1 MRRKVSLRLAT
12 ATFLLAP
19 AVVVAAAV
27 RPAEAA
33 PTPAAA
39 PSVVT
44 LVTGERVQLATNA
57 AGQVAATLLDVQG
70 SASRQVQ
77 VFAAAGHTY
86 VVPHEAVAA
95 LGRQLDLSLFDISAQ
110 VAGAAQQVQIE
121 WTDPASTHAIPGL
134 TPTSDSAAQV
144 TDPAAFGAA
153 VDDGALTGVAK
164 ISRTTTANTTASSGY
179 PQSTLIVHGTDARG
193 RKATFGTVFVVN
205 LDNTARY
212 AWSASF
218 FDGTVA
224 FSVPQGNYFLAIAI
238 QTSTAQGAYVADS
251 LMVRPQVAV
260 TGTQTVVDANAR
272 RDATVHVPVP
282 ATPRPSKYY
291 MFQAWVGRTTAS
303 GQRIEYT
310 DQLVLGDLNFYV
322 EPTAQ
327 VSSGTMRWFDYFRL
341 VQPDASATPYE
352 YDLGKVASGAV
363 PGQFP
368 SAVTDAELAHVRATY
383 ASDVPDRPSYYYRI
397 GWQPQQS
404 IAFNAVTPLTAPA
417 VQDEYVTG
425 GLPDV
430 RWNQNL
436 VVNADEFNPLLTETQ
451 TSYQPGEQLSTSW
464 LKAASH
470 PGLLDPPQTVVR
482 CLACR
487 QGDRLTF
494 SVNPWTD
501 SAGHYTQQWYN
512 SSTLTTSTGFALLKN
527 GAPLAS
533 SASNTAATVTLDPAP
548 ATYQL
553 SVDTTKVAPWWATD
567 AASHTVWT
575 WSSAQRV
582 GTLPAQ
588 RTCRDGTQ
596 NCSFEP
602 LIFVDQDAAVDAF
615 NSVPPG
621 TVATVDLYAHH
632 QLFDTTS
639 PAVSNL
645 TLSYS
650 VDGGT
655 TWTSAAVTSSGGGH
669 FQAQLPVPADATGF
683 VTTRVAAT
691 DAAGNTVDDTTT
703 DAFRIG
709 TPSRS
714 PGTGTGTPPPSG
726 DPAPGSGDAVRAC
739 APTVA
744 PRAACQAE
752 VVAAPADE
760 TQDVPAG
767 YAPADLQSAY
777 QLPSASHGS
786 GQTVAIVDA
795 YDNPQAEAD
804 LAAYRAQY
812 GLPPCTTANGCLR
825 KVNQSGTADPLP
837 LQDPGWGLEISLD
850 LDMLSAACPNCRI
863 LLVEAN
869 SADLNDLGASVN
881 TAVRLGADVVSNSYD
896 ANEFSGETRFEKYYD
911 HDGVAITVSAGDFG
925 YAAMYPAAS
934 RFVTAVGGTSL
945 TTADNARGWDE
956 TVWSGT
962 GSGCSA
968 YIAKPSWQHDP
979 DCPMR
984 MVADVSAVADLATGV
999 AVYDTFGFGGW
1010 VIVGGTSVGAPLIA
1024 ATYALNGND
1033 GTFGPANLYRKATP
1047 SQFNDVTSG
1056 TNVPGQMA
1064 STCEGDYLCT
1074 GLPGYDGP
1082 TGLGTPHTEAAF

>member
-1 MRRKVSLRLAT
+1 MRPLIRFRLAA

-19 AVVVAAAV
+19 ALVVAPAV
-27 RPAEAA
+27 QAEASPA
-33 PTPAAA
+33 VPAAA
-39 PSVVT
+39 ASPSIVT
-44 LVTGERVQLATNA
+44 LITGERVQLTTNA
-57 AGQVAATLLDVQG
+57 DGQVAATLLDVQG
-70 SASRQVQ
+70 SSASRQVQ
-77 VFAAAGHTY
+77 VFVAAGHTY
-86 VVPHEAVAA
+86 VVPHEAVGA
-95 LGRQLDLSLFDISAQ
+95 LGRQLDVSLFDISAQ
-110 VAGAAQQVQIE
+110 VAGAAQQVQVE

-134 TPTSDSAAQV
+134 TPTTDSAAQV

-153 VDDGALTGVAK
+153 VDDGALAGVAK
-164 ISRTTTANTTASSGY
+164 ISSTSTPDATASPSY
-179 PQSTLIVHGTDARG
+179 PQSTLVVHGTDARG

-212 AWSASF
+212 AWASSF

-224 FSVPQGNYFLAIAI
+224 FSVPRGNYYLAIAI

-251 LMVRPQVAV
+251 LMVRPQVV
-260 TGTQTVVDANAR
+260 VSGTQTVVDANAR

-282 ATPRPSKYY
+282 ATPRPTKYY

-310 DQLVLGDLNFYV
+310 DQLVLGDLNFFV

-327 VSSGTMRWFDYFRL
+327 VSTGTLRWFDYFRL
-341 VQPDASATPYE
+341 VQPDGSPTQYE
-352 YDLGKVASGAV
+352 YDLGKVATGAV

-368 SAVTDAELAHVRATY
+368 STVSDAELAHIRATY
-383 ASDVPDRPSYYYRI
+383 PSDIPDRHSQYYRI

-425 GLPDV
+425 GLADV

-436 VVNADEFNPLLTETQ
+436 VVNGDEFNPLLTETQ
-451 TSYQPGEQLSTSW
+451 ATYQPGEQLTTSW
-464 LKAASH
+464 LKAISH
-470 PGLLDPPQTVVR
+470 PGLIDPPQAVVR

-494 SVNPWTD
+494 AVDPWTD

-512 SSTLTTSTGFALLKN
+512 SSTLSTSTGFQLLKN

-533 SASNTAATVTLDPAP
+533 SAFNTAATVTLDPAP

-575 WSSAQRV
+575 WSSAPRT

-621 TVATVDLYAHH
+621 TVATVDLYAHR

-639 PAVSNL
+639 PAISNL

-655 TWTSAAVTSSGGGH
+655 SWTSAAVTASGGGH
-669 FQAQLPVPADATGF
+669 FQARLPVPADATGF
-683 VTTRVAAT
+683 VTTRVGASDT
-691 DAAGNTVDDTTT
+691 AGNTVDDTTT

-709 TPSRS
+709 APSGS
-714 PGTGTGTPPPSG
+714 PGTGTPPPV
-726 DPAPGSGDAVRAC
+726 DPAPGSAGAHRAC

-744 PRAACQAE
+744 PQAACQAE

-767 YAPADLQSAY
+767 YGPADLQSAY
-777 QLPSASHGS
+777 QLPSAGRGS

-812 GLPPCTTANGCLR
+812 GLPPCTTANGCFR
-825 KVNQSGTADPLP
+825 KVNQSGVAAPLP
-837 LQDPGWGLEISLD
+837 LEDPGWGLEISLD
-850 LDMLSAACPNCRI
+850 LDMVSAACPNCHI

-869 SADLNDLGASVN
+869 SNDLNDLGASVN
-881 TAVRLGADVVSNSYD
+881 TAVRRGADVVSNSYG
-896 ANEFSGETRFEKYYD
+896 ANEFSGETRFEKFYD

-925 YAAMYPAAS
+925 YAAMFPAAS

-945 TTADNARGWDE
+945 VAAGNARGWDE
-956 TVWSGT
+956 TVWAGT

-1010 VIVGGTSVGAPLIA
+1010 VVVGGTSVGAPLIA
-1024 ATYALNGND
+1024 ATYALNGHES
-1033 GTFGPANLYRKATP
+1033 TFGPANLYRKATP
-1047 SQFNDVTSG
+1047 SQFYDVTSG

-1064 STCEGDYLCT
+1064 STCEGAYLCT

-1082 TGLGTPHTEAAF
+1082 TGLGTPNTEAAF

>member
-1 MRRKVSLRLAT
+1 MRRLVPLRLAT
-12 ATFLLAP
+12 AIFLFAP
-19 AVVVAAAV
+19 ALVVGPVAQ
-27 RPAEAA
+27 AA
-33 PTPAAA
+33 PTGSSLAAS
-39 PSVVT
+39 PSIVT
-44 LVTGERVQLATNA
+44 LITGERVQLTTNA
-57 AGQVAATLLDVQG
+57 DGQVAATVLDAQG
-70 SASRQVQ
+70 SSAPRQVQ
-77 VFAAAGHTY
+77 VFVAAGHTY
-86 VVPHEAVAA
+86 VVPQEAVAA
-95 LGRQLDLSLFDISAQ
+95 LGRQLDASLFDISAQ
-110 VAGAAQQVQIE
+110 VAGAAQQVQVE
-121 WTDPASTHAIPGL
+121 WTDPASAHAIPGL
-134 TPTSDSAAQV
+134 TATSGSDAQV
-144 TDPAAFGAA
+144 TDPSAFGAA
-153 VDDGALTGVAK
+153 VDDGALTGVEK
-164 ISRTTTANTTASSGY
+164 ISSATQTGPGGGVTSSY
-179 PQSTLIVHGTDARG
+179 PQSTLVVHGTDALG
-193 RKATFGTVFVVN
+193 KKATFGTVFVVN
-205 LDNTARY
+205 IDDTARY
-212 AWSASF
+212 AWSGSF

-224 FSVPQGNYFLAIAI
+224 FSVPQGNYFLSVAI
-238 QTSTAQGAYVADS
+238 QTSTGTGEYVADS
-251 LMVRPQVAV
+251 LMVRPQVRV
-260 TGTQTVVDANAR
+260 SGTQTVVDANAR
-272 RDATVHVPVP
+272 RDATVHVPIP

-310 DQLVLGDLNFYV
+310 DQLVLGDLNFFV
-322 EPTAQ
+322 EPTAP
-327 VSSGTMRWFDYFRL
+327 VSTGALRWFDYFRL
-341 VQPDASATPYE
+341 VQPDGSPAAYE
-352 YDLGKVASGAV
+352 YDLGKVATGAV
-363 PGQFP
+363 PSHFP
-368 SAVTDAELAHVRATY
+368 STVTDGELAHIRATY
-383 ASDVPDRPSYYYRI
+383 NSDSLGRPSQYYRI

-404 IAFNAVTPLTAPA
+404 IAFNAVTPFTAP
-417 VQDEYVTG
+417 VTQDEYVTG
-425 GLPDV
+425 GLADV

-451 TSYQPGEQLSTSW
+451 TTYQPGEQRNTSW
-464 LKAASH
+464 LGAVSH
-470 PGLLDPPQTVVR
+470 PGLIDPPLTTVR

-487 QGDRLTF
+487 QGDRFTF
-494 SVNPWTD
+494 AVNPWTD

-512 SSTLTTSTGFALLKN
+512 SSTLTTSTGFQLLKN

-533 SASNTAATVTLDPAP
+533 SAFNSAATVTLDPAP

-575 WSSAQRV
+575 WASAERT

-596 NCSFEP
+596 SCSFEP

-639 PAVSNL
+639 PAISNL

-650 VDGGT
+650 TDGST
-655 TWTSAAVTSSGGGH
+655 SWTSAAVTASGGGH
-669 FQAQLPVPADATGF
+669 FQAQVPVPADATGF

-691 DAAGNTVDDTTT
+691 DTAGNTVDDTTT

-709 TPSRS
+709 APSGS
-714 PGTGTGTPPPSG
+714 PGTGTPPPSG
-726 DPAPGSGDAVRAC
+726 DPAPGSGGAHRAC

-744 PRAACQAE
+744 PQAACQAE
-752 VVAAPADE
+752 VVPAE
-760 TQDVPAG
+760 QALGVPSG
-767 YAPADLQSAY
+767 FGPTDLQSAY
-777 QLPSASHGS
+777 QLPSASRGS

-812 GLPPCTTANGCLR
+812 GLPPCTTANGCFA
-825 KVNQSGTADPLP
+825 KVNQSGTAAPLP
-837 LQDPGWGLEISLD
+837 PQDPGWGLEISLD
-850 LDMLSAACPNCRI
+850 LDMVSAACPNCHI

-869 SADLNDLGASVN
+869 SNDLNDLGASVN
-881 TAVRLGADVVSNSYD
+881 TAVRSGADAVSNSYA
-896 ANEFSGETRFEKYYD
+896 ANEFSGEKRFEKFYD

-925 YAAMYPAAS
+925 YAAMFPAAS

-956 TVWSGT
+956 AAWQGT

-968 YIAKPSWQHDP
+968 YIAKPSWQRDP

-984 MVADVSAVADLATGV
+984 MVADVSAVADPATGV

-1010 VIVGGTSVGAPLIA
+1010 QVVGGTSVGAPLIA
-1024 ATYALNGND
+1024 ATYALNGHAK
-1033 GTFGPANLYRKATP
+1033 TFGPADLYRKATP
-1047 SQFNDVTSG
+1047 SQFYDVTSG
-1056 TNVPGQMA
+1056 TNVPGQMS
-1064 STCEGDYLCT
+1064 STCGGDYLCT

-1082 TGLGTPHTEAAF
+1082 TGLGTPHTEVAF

>member
-1 MRRKVSLRLAT
+1 MRPLIGFRLTA

-19 AVVVAAAV
+19 ALVVAPAAQ
-27 RPAEAA
+27 AEAS
-33 PTPAAA
+33 PAAA
-39 PSVVT
+39 ASPSVVT
-44 LVTGERVQLATNA
+44 LVTGERVQLTTNA
-57 AGQVAATLLDVQG
+57 DGKVAATLLDVQG
-70 SASRQVQ
+70 SSASRQVQ

-86 VVPHEAVAA
+86 VVPQEAVGA
-95 LGRQLDLSLFDISAQ
+95 LGRQLDPSLFDISAQ

-121 WTDPASTHAIPGL
+121 WTDPASTHPIPGL
-134 TPTSDSAAQV
+134 SPTGDADAQV

-164 ISRTTTANTTASSGY
+164 ISRATADAGVTTSY
-179 PQSTLIVHGTDARG
+179 PQSTLVVHGTDALG
-193 RKATFGTVFVVN
+193 KKATFGTVFVVN
-205 LDNTARY
+205 LDDTARY

-224 FSVPQGNYFLAIAI
+224 FSVPRGNYFLAIAI
-238 QTSTAQGAYVADS
+238 QTSDAHGGYVADS

-260 TGTQTVVDANAR
+260 SGTQTVVDANAR

-282 ATPRPSKYY
+282 ATPRPTKYY

-327 VSSGTMRWFDYFRL
+327 VTTGTLRWFDYFRL
-341 VQPDASATPYE
+341 VQPDGTPTPYE
-352 YDLGKVASGAV
+352 YDLGKVATGAV
-363 PGQFP
+363 PSQFP
-368 SAVTDAELAHVRATY
+368 GTVTDGELAHIRATY
-383 ASDVPDRPSYYYRI
+383 PSDIPDRPSYYYRI
-397 GWQPQQS
+397 GWQPRQS

-417 VQDEYVTG
+417 VQDEYITG

-436 VVNADEFNPLLTETQ
+436 VVNGDEFNPLLTETQ
-451 TSYQPGEQLSTSW
+451 TAYQPGEQLTTSW
-464 LKAASH
+464 LKAVSH
-470 PGLLDPPQTVVR
+470 PGLIDPPLATVR

-487 QGDRLTF
+487 QGDRFTF
-494 SVNPWTD
+494 SVDPWTD

-512 SSTLTTSTGFALLKN
+512 SSTLSTSTGFRLLKN

-567 AASHTVWT
+567 SASHTVWT
-575 WSSAQRV
+575 WASAPRA

-588 RTCRDGTQ
+588 RTCRDSTQ

-602 LIFVDQDAAVDAF
+602 LIFVDQDAAVDGF

-639 PAVSNL
+639 PAIGDL

-650 VDGGT
+650 VDGGAS
-655 TWTSAAVTSSGGGH
+655 WTSAAVTSAGSGH
-669 FQAQLPVPADATGF
+669 FQARLPVPADATGF
-683 VTTRVAAT
+683 VTTRVAAS
-691 DAAGNTVDDTTT
+691 DAAGDTVDDTTT

-709 TPSRS
+709 APSGS
-714 PGTGTGTPPPSG
+714 SGTGTPPSG
-726 DPAPGSGDAVRAC
+726 DPAPGSGGAVRAC
-739 APTVA
+739 APAVA
-744 PRAACQAE
+744 PQAACQAE
-752 VVAAPADE
+752 VLTAPADA

-777 QLPSASHGS
+777 QLPSAGRGI

-795 YDNPQAEAD
+795 YDDPQAEAD

-812 GLPPCTTANGCLR
+812 GLPPCTSANGCFG
-825 KVNQSGTADPLP
+825 KVNQFGTADPLP

-850 LDMLSAACPNCRI
+850 LDMVSAACPNCHI

-869 SADLNDLGASVN
+869 SNDLNDLGASVN
-881 TAVRLGADVVSNSYD
+881 TAVRLGADVVSNSYA
-896 ANEFSGETRFEKYYD
+896 ANEFSGEKRFEKFYD

-925 YAAMYPAAS
+925 YAAMFPAAS
-934 RFVTAVGGTSL
+934 SYVTAVGGTSL
-945 TTADNARGWDE
+945 GAAGNERGWAE
-956 TVWSGT
+956 TVWQGT

-968 YIAKPSWQHDP
+968 YIGKPSWQHDP

-984 MVADVSAVADLATGV
+984 MVADVSAVADPATGV
-999 AVYDTFGFGGW
+999 AVYDTFGFSGW
-1010 VIVGGTSVGAPLIA
+1010 QVVGGTSVGSPLIA
-1024 ATYALNGND
+1024 ATYALNGHAS
-1033 GTFGPANLYRKATP
+1033 TFGPASLYRKASL
-1047 SQFNDVTSG
+1047 SQFYDVTSG

-1064 STCEGDYLCT
+1064 STCLGDYLCT

-1082 TGLGTPHTEAAF
+1082 TGLGTPRTEAAF